1 MIRIVIWYALLMAFV
16 SIGAQSTELPRM
28 TLSEGESRI
37 VLTLDN
43 RTGADLPSVTVSV
56 DDSALPSWL
65 TVRSG
70 DDAVSSPA
78 GELDGGKLI
87 LSVTLTGAPPDAEAA
102 IPLTFRDAGGGSWR
116 HTLPIRAIESKPITD
131 ALIGN
136 YPNPFNPSTTIAYSL
151 AESRSATITI
161 HNALGQTVRTF
172 RDIPRSP
179 GRHAVL
185 WDGRDDGGRPVSSG
199 VYYGVVRAGSFRQ
212 SIKMLF
218 MQ

>member
-1 MIRIVIWYALLMAFV
+1 MMRRGLLYTLVMMAYPIAALA
-16 SIGAQSTELPRM
+16 AELPRIP
-28 TLSEGESRI
+28 LFEGENRI
-37 VLTLDN
+37 VLALDN
-43 RTGADLPSVTVSV
+43 RTGADLSAVSVFV

-78 GELDGGKLI
+78 EGADAGKLVI
-87 LSVTLTGAPPDAEAA
+87 RITLTGAPPDAEVA
-102 IPLTFRDAGGGSWR
+102 IPLTFRDAGGGSWS
-116 HTLPIRAIESKPITD
+116 HTLPIRAVEAKPVAD
-131 ALIGN
+131 ALLGN

-151 AESRSATITI
+151 AESRPASITI
-161 HNALGQTVRTF
+161 HNTLGQTVRTL
-172 RDIPRSP
+172 RDIPRSA

-185 WDGRDDGGRPVSSG
+185 WDGRDDSGRPVSSG
-199 VYYGVVRAGSFRQ
+199 VYYGVVRAGAFRQ